1 MLDFEIANMSILPGL
16 KIGGHPEIMTPQIH
30 GIQAKVM
37 YRLGTTFGPLRVRNR
52 MPYFVINETFN

>member
-30 GIQAKVM
+30 GIQAKSYVWIE
-37 YRLGTTFGPLRVRNR
+37 YHFWISTCPKPDTPFR
-52 MPYFVINETFN
+52 EQ